1 MRGKQRITLAEAE
14 RIGNIFS
21 IDWNQ
26 VLLKSFRMGLEAELD
41 QCAIDLD
48 SDETGEDYLVIGKIA
63 LEHLIEYPE
72 YYLRLAIMEKE
83 ADEYW
88 ANV

>member
-1 MRGKQRITLAEAE
+1 
-14 RIGNIFS
+14 
-21 IDWNQ
+21 
-26 VLLKSFRMGLEAELD
+26 MGLEAELD

-48 SDETGEDYLVIGKIA
+48 SDATEEDYLVTGKIT